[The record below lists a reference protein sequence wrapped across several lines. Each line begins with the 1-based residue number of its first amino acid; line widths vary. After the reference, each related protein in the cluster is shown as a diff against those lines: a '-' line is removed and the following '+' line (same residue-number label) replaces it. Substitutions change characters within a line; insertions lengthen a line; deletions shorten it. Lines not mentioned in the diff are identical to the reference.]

1 MLARLLRRLFLIVA
15 AVGAIGAAAAV
26 TVFASAFAVYAALRP
41 FLGPPFAAAAVV
53 GIFALAAIV
62 IAVTLARLAT
72 RGLAGELNADEA
84 LDILGRISAL
94 VRDRP
99 IVSALVALVLGVTLI
114 RSPKSIGEV
123 ARAFFETLGGDPPR
137 RPKA

>member
-15 AVGAIGAAAAV
+15 ATGAIGAAAAV
-26 TVFASAFAVYAALRP
+26 TVFAAAFAVYAALRP

-53 GIFALAAIV
+53 GLFALGAALL
-62 IAVTLARLAT
+62 AVALARLAT
-72 RGLAGELNADEA
+72 RGLGGDLNAEEA
-84 LDILGRISAL
+84 LDVLGRISAL

-99 IVSALVALVLGVTLI
+99 ILSALVALVLGVALI

-123 ARAFFETLGGDPPR
+123 ARAFFETLSGDPPR
-137 RPKA
+137 RPKG